1 MEGSGVISPSLA
13 PLAAQLSF
21 LLLAVGLLIFVLAG
35 IAQGMR
41 R

>member
-1 MEGSGVISPSLA
+1 MEGPGVISPSLA

-21 LLLAVGLLIFVLAG
+21 LLFAAGLLIFILAA
-35 IAQGMR
+35 ISQGMR